1 MNYKIPILACSLC
14 FSLSI
19 NAQNTLKDLAGKA
32 TEKILDKAAELVEK
46 NIDATLGNAE
56 RFAGLKKDKETENK
70 GSDTIDQPDN
80 QEEVDLKNAWK
91 VTLEEH
97 YDPKWYMAEIRI
109 RDVKS
114 TATDVV
120 IEWNYYNFAAYNKKV
135 ELMRNPKTGK
145 LEVVSDREPKVE
157 LTQENKAYKMYV
169 SFTFQGE
176 GWTKSGMG
184 TTIKVE

>member
-1 MNYKIPILACSLC
+1 MQKSKIMNIRTIIIAFSLC
-14 FSLSI
+14 FTLNV
-19 NAQNTLKDLAGKA
+19 NAQNTFNNLVGKA
-32 TEKILDKAAELVEK
+32 TEKVLEKAEELVK
-46 NIDATLGNAE
+46 DNIDATLGNVE
-56 RFAGLKKDKETENK
+56 RLAGLKKDKETENK

-91 VTLEEH
+91 VTLEER

-145 LEVVSDREPKVE
+145 LEVISGLSGNLVGEDNCVWQR
-157 LTQENKAYKMYV
+157 
-169 SFTFQGE
+169 FRTFA
-176 GWTKSGMG
+176 
-184 TTIKVE
+184 I